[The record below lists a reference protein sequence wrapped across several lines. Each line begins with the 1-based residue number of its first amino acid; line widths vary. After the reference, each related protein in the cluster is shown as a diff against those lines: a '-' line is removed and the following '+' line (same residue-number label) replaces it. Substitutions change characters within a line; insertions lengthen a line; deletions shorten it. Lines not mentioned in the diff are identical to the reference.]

1 MLKKLSL
8 LLLSSLLIVPV
19 AAQNMHEVFKQMPAS
34 MYPYLSK
41 TNRLDFLDFM
51 DSKMTAK
58 VHNALNGES
67 EMTTLNS
74 HYLKLAL
81 SKSSTLEMYVMPVS
95 VTLSDTS
102 KAVVCV
108 VKTVGTDV
116 QQSTVDFY
124 SQKWHHLFS
133 VSPAVLLGK
142 LTQRPDTMSQSRYDE
157 LEQKAAPVCVKASL
171 SPTEPILYVSANS
184 PAQTEADKEA
194 IKLIFKQKSF
204 NLRDIFVNK
213 K

>member
-1 MLKKLSL
+1 MALHIQAQTPDIREIWKS
-8 LLLSSLLIVPV
+8 VPQQV
-19 AAQNMHEVFKQMPAS
+19 V
-34 MYPYLSK
+34 PYLTE
-41 TNRLDFLDFM
+41 TNKLDFLDFM
-51 DSKMTAK
+51 DSKMAAK

-81 SKSSTLEMYVMPVS
+81 SKSSTMEMYVMPVS
-95 VTLSDTS
+95 ETLPDTS

-133 VSPAVLLGK
+133 VSPTVLLGK
-142 LTQRPDTMSQSRYDE
+142 LMQRPDTMSQSRYDE
-157 LEQKAAPVCVKASL
+157 LEQKATPVCVKASL
-171 SPTEPILYVSANS
+171 SPTEPVLYVNANS
-184 PAQTEADKEA
+184 PAQIEADKEA
-194 IKLIFKQKSF
+194 MKLIFKQKSI
-204 NLRDIFVNK
+204 NLRDIYVNK

>member
-1 MLKKLSL
+1 MLLNRKRMCTCVCLALMAMHIQAQTPDIREIWKS
-8 LLLSSLLIVPV
+8 VPQQV
-19 AAQNMHEVFKQMPAS
+19 V
-34 MYPYLSK
+34 PYLTENNK
-41 TNRLDFLDFM
+41 LDFLDFM

-67 EMTTLNS
+67 EMTTLNR
-74 HYLKLAL
+74 
-81 SKSSTLEMYVMPVS
+81 
-95 VTLSDTS
+95 
-102 KAVVCV
+102 
-108 VKTVGTDV
+108 
-116 QQSTVDFY
+116 
-124 SQKWHHLFS
+124 HHLFS

>member
-1 MLKKLSL
+1 MCTCVCLALMAMHIQAQTPDIREIWKS
-8 LLLSSLLIVPV
+8 VPQQV
-19 AAQNMHEVFKQMPAS
+19 V
-34 MYPYLSK
+34 PYLTENNK
-41 TNRLDFLDFM
+41 LDFLDFM

-157 LEQKAAPVCVKASL
+157 LEQKDAPVCVKASL